1 MVSRSVEKEIRG
13 SNISP
18 WASMNTLFHDADI
31 IAGNLEGAIGDK
43 VDEMGSYSL
52 PLFKTDS
59 SFIPIL
65 GRAGFKILTIEN
77 NHSGDLG
84 QEGKNETIN
93 VLRKCNINPVD
104 FNNSP
109 FFFTVNDKTI
119 GVIALNQVPG
129 RHQVPLVIPSIEVE
143 QKLRL
148 AGTLADVVI
157 ISIHWGSE
165 YLTWPDKKQKA
176 AAEWLTS
183 HGADII
189 IGSHPHVIQAPEIIN
204 SRPVF
209 FSLGNHLFDQKYDD
223 TKEGMIAGIKIH
235 GDGVSCFGITTVTA
249 HHSFYPEP
257 SGKKTTS
264 ICSFR
269 IKENSLNIAGY
280 DIRPVSVWI
289 GGESKIVLQAWK
301 DDRKVWSTEPLP
313 IVSLFKAK
321 LNGSDDF
328 LFILEKHYSDI
339 DRKVSLRPYVYQA
352 DDGGLVARWRGS
364 ALSWPILDA
373 IIPDNTD
380 GSLYVLHSGDSF
392 INPGD
397 KSGIK
402 RVGVYR
408 WTGFGFK
415 GITDSASVQKC
426 RSLFNDYR

>member
-1 MVSRSVEKEIRG
+1 MLSRNVEKEILG

-18 WASMNTLFHDADI
+18 WVSVSELFHNADI
-31 IAGNLEGAIGDK
+31 IAGNLEGAICDNDAA
-43 VDEMGSYSL
+43 VVSDSL

-59 SFIPIL
+59 AFIPL
-65 GRAGFKILTIEN
+65 LESAGFKILTLEN

-84 QEGKNETIN
+84 QSARNETFNALIKSGI
-93 VLRKCNINPVD
+93 RPVD
-104 FNNSP
+104 FNSSP
-109 FFFTVNDKTI
+109 FFVTINNKTI
-119 GVIALNQVPG
+119 GIIALNQVPG
-129 RHQVPLVIPSIEVE
+129 RHMFPLAIPSLDVE

-148 AGTLADVVI
+148 ARTLADVVI
-157 ISIHWGSE
+157 VSIHWGSE
-165 YLTWPDKKQKA
+165 YLTWPDINQRR

-189 IGSHPHVIQAPEIIN
+189 IGSHPHVIQKPEIIN
-204 SRPVF
+204 GKPVY

-223 TKEGMIAGIKIH
+223 TKRGMIAEIRIH
-235 GDGVSCFGITTVTA
+235 GNRLSCYGITTVTG

-257 SGKKTTS
+257 SGLAAS
-264 ICSFR
+264 SVCSFR
-269 IKENSLNIAGY
+269 LRGSTLKVAGY
-280 DIRPVSVWI
+280 DIRPVSVWT

-301 DDRKVWSTEPLP
+301 EGKKKWSTEPMA
-313 IVSLFKAK
+313 IVSLFNAR

-328 LFILEKHYSDI
+328 LFALEKHYSDI

-352 DDGGLVARWRGS
+352 DKCGLVARWRGS

-373 IIPDNTD
+373 IIPDKAD

-402 RVGVYR
+402 RIGVYK

-426 RSLFNDYR
+426 RSLFNDYK